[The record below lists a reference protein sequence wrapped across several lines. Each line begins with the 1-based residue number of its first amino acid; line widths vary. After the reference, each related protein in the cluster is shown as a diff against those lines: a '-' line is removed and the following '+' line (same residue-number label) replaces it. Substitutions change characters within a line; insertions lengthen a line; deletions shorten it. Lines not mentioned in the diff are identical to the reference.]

1 MLTRILVAA
10 VAGGALALA
19 VVGWR
24 FSIFI
29 LPVGW
34 SGELDTLAGA
44 LRIAPGQVVADIG
57 AGDGALA
64 AAMAKRVGPGGVV
77 YATELSIARREAIA
91 ARVSKQGLDN
101 VRVVEAA
108 ADETRLANECCDAV
122 YLRTVFHHIGD
133 KGAFA
138 RSLARTVRTGGRVAV
153 IDFPPG
159 ALWFHEAD
167 HGVSAATVIDACYQA
182 GLRLVQQS
190 EDWGGGTYLL
200 VFERR

>member
-1 MLTRILVAA
+1 
-10 VAGGALALA
+10 
-19 VVGWR
+19 
-24 FSIFI
+24 
-29 LPVGW
+29 
-34 SGELDTLAGA
+34 
-44 LRIAPGQVVADIG
+44 
-57 AGDGALA
+57 
-64 AAMAKRVGPGGVV
+64 
-77 YATELSIARREAIA
+77 
-91 ARVSKQGLDN
+91 
-101 VRVVEAA
+101 VVEAA